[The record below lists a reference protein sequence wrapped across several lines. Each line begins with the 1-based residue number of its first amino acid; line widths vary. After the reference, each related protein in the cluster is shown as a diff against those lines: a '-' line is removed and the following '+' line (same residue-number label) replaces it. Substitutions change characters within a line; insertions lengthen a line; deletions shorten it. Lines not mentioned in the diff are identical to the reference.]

1 MTIAVAMLSAV
12 IMPTLPTVS
21 VSPVIMVV
29 ITMTPVI
36 VMITAVVISIANH
49 WGRRVIYSRC
59 SIVNPSGR
67 WIVNYWRRCITIA
80 PYVNAKTK
88 IVSCLN

>member
-29 ITMTPVI
+29 ITMAPVI

-49 WGRRVIYSRC
+49 WRG
-59 SIVNPSGR
+59 
-67 WIVNYWRRCITIA
+67 
-80 PYVNAKTK
+80 
-88 IVSCLN
+88 